1 MKGPTQPR
9 PCISSQEFL
18 WSFEHHGLMIMI
30 DWNIVCQRMK
40 PIDYIIFFLGKKP
53 SLESLVMLFLVTQ
66 GILIGRMWQIDDF
79 LIIVVVVLLVVAT
92 KRQGNVLMTLVIK
105 GQVSHISLSPIL

>member
-1 MKGPTQPR
+1 MLRIKELLIQMFMVLMIILSFKGPTQPR

-53 SLESLVMLFLVTQ
+53 SPKSLVMLFLVTQ
-66 GILIGRMWQIDDF
+66 GILIGRM
-79 LIIVVVVLLVVAT
+79 
-92 KRQGNVLMTLVIK
+92 
-105 GQVSHISLSPIL
+105 